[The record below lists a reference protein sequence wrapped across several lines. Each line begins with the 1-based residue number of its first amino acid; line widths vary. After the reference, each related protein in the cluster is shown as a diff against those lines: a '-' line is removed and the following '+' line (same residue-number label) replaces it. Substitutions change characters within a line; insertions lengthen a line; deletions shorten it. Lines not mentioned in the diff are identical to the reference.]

1 MPRVNTGVVELEYE
15 TFGDPA
21 DPALLLVMGLGA
33 QMIAWD
39 EGFCEA
45 LAGEGHYVIRFD
57 NRDVGLST
65 RFDEAGLPD
74 MPAIVA
80 ALSAGKRPDLAY
92 TLDDMADDAVALLD
106 HLGVVQAHICGASMG
121 GMIVQCMAL
130 RHPDRVATM
139 TSIMSTTGTEVCPRQ
154 RQRQWP
160 P

>member
-15 TFGDPA
+15 TFEIR

-106 HLGVVQAHICGASMG
+106 HLGVVQAHICGALVG
-121 GMIVQCMAL
+121 
-130 RHPDRVATM
+130 
-139 TSIMSTTGTEVCPRQ
+139 
-154 RQRQWP
+154 
-160 P
+160 